1 MRADISQRTTNQQR
15 LFLPVFLKE
24 GFWGEPPSN
33 VIGFMAVSRACEPFY
48 GLQYVQAAVP
58 HHSLQEREFL
68 CSLPCQDF
76 SFHPGQFLMQI
87 AKDTVVTLHY
97 EMFDAE
103 NNLLDK
109 TEEPIAYLHG
119 GYDGIFPLVEEALHG
134 KNVGDSVDVKLTR
147 MMLSAT
153 RKKNWFALKTWT
165 CSRLTWKSA

>member
-1 MRADISQRTTNQQR
+1 
-15 LFLPVFLKE
+15 
-24 GFWGEPPSN
+24 
-33 VIGFMAVSRACEPFY
+33 
-48 GLQYVQAAVP
+48 
-58 HHSLQEREFL
+58 
-68 CSLPCQDF
+68 
-76 SFHPGQFLMQI
+76 MQI

-153 RKKNWFALKTWT
+153 RKKNWFALKIWT